1 MEQYVVFKSHDQLF
15 GLPVTI
21 VRRVVETNKFIPL
34 PEVADYVLGVYEYE
48 EQMLPIIDL
57 GRKLFNNFTEQT
69 QEAKVILCN
78 WKEQSLGI
86 YVEKIVGIVYLETND
101 NEKELE
107 KAKLKRGY
115 VGKFLK
121 MKDDVVISLELDYLF
136 DNKEADGLME
146 SLDDLEADQALR
158 SSDSEDGENE

>member
-57 GRKLFNNFTEQT
+57 GQRFYGTDARGQGHLVQ
-69 QEAKVILCN
+69 
-78 WKEQSLGI
+78 
-86 YVEKIVGIVYLETND
+86 LERTIAWN
-101 NEKELE
+101 
-107 KAKLKRGY
+107 
-115 VGKFLK
+115 
-121 MKDDVVISLELDYLF
+121 
-136 DNKEADGLME
+136 
-146 SLDDLEADQALR
+146 LR
-158 SSDSEDGENE
+158 